1 MRPLK
6 AWRKMA
12 KQENVKG
19 LEIAKDFFLNWGL
32 PFLEKEFPDLI
43 GRMAAGRFGGSDV
56 IGGDDWISRD
66 HNWGPQF
73 SLFLSAEDYHQYA
86 EALSDKMN
94 RSAPAKWQGYR
105 VNGAGDKNVL
115 VENVP
120 RWIEGGIGFTALPQF
135 DRDWGIIV
143 RRREI
148 GGSIEARE
156 SALYFFKHG
165 ALWLDN
171 NKEFAKWRKALDRY
185 PDEVWFARLGEEC
198 FRLWQYGEYNFI
210 QRIAKRGDPI
220 AISLCL
226 GKFAE
231 GVMRIVL
238 LLERDYTPYWKWL
251 THEFRRLERASPYIP
266 LLESLFSSGDVAERS
281 DLVKQICHDIHQ
293 ELLAL
298 GVISGQG
305 LHPTLPL
312 FNADCELIA
321 KATWMPA
328 LA

>member
-1 MRPLK
+1 MS
-6 AWRKMA
+6 

-32 PFLEKEFPDLI
+32 PCLEREFPNLVGHI
-43 GRMAAGRFGGSDV
+43 SAGRFGGSDV
-56 IGGDDWISRD
+56 LGADDQISRD
-66 HNWGPQF
+66 HAWGPQF
-73 SLFLSAEDYHQYA
+73 SLFLSAEDYDNHA
-86 EALSDKMN
+86 EALSEKMN
-94 RSAPAKWQGYR
+94 RSAPATWQGYR
-105 VNGAGDKNVL
+105 VAGGGDKNVL

-120 RWIEGGIGFTALPQF
+120 AWIERRIGFAELPQS

-148 GGSIEARE
+148 GGSVEARE
-156 SALYFFKHG
+156 SALYFLRHG
-165 ALWLDN
+165 AVWLDN
-171 NKEFAKWRKALDRY
+171 NQEFAHWRKALDAY
-185 PDEVWFARLGEEC
+185 PEAVWFARLGEEC

-220 AISLCL
+220 AVSLCL

-231 GVMRIVL
+231 GVMRIML

-251 THEFRRLERASPYIP
+251 THEFRRCERASHYVP
-266 LLESLFSSGDVAERS
+266 LLDSLLRSTDVAEQS
-281 DLVKQICHDIHQ
+281 DLVAQICRDIHK
-293 ELLAL
+293 ELLSR

-305 LHPTLPL
+305 PHPALPL
-312 FNADCELIA
+312 FNADQELIA

>member
-1 MRPLK
+1 MS
-6 AWRKMA
+6 

-32 PFLEKEFPDLI
+32 PFLEREFPDLV
-43 GRMAAGRFGGSDV
+43 GHMAAGRFGGSDV
-56 IGGDDWISRD
+56 IGADDQISRD

-73 SLFLSAEDYHQYA
+73 SLFLSAEDYDNHA
-86 EALSDKMN
+86 EALSEKMN
-94 RSAPAKWQGYR
+94 RSAPATWKGYW
-105 VNGAGDKNVL
+105 VDGAGDKNVL

-120 RWIEGGIGFTALPQF
+120 AWIERRIGFAELPQSN
-135 DRDWGIIV
+135 RDWGIIV

-148 GGSIEARE
+148 GGSVEARE
-156 SALYFFKHG
+156 SALYFLRHG

-171 NKEFAKWRKALDRY
+171 NKEFAHWRKALEEY
-185 PDEVWFARLGEEC
+185 PEEVWFARLGEEC

-210 QRIAKRGDPI
+210 HRIAKRGDPI
-220 AISLCL
+220 AVSLCL

-231 GVMRIVL
+231 GVMRIML

-251 THEFRRLERASPYIP
+251 TREFRRCERASHYAP
-266 LLESLFSSGDVAERS
+266 LLESLLRSADVAKQS
-281 DLVKQICHDIHQ
+281 DLVAQICRDVHQ
-293 ELLAL
+293 ELLLL

-305 LHPTLPL
+305 IHPTLPL